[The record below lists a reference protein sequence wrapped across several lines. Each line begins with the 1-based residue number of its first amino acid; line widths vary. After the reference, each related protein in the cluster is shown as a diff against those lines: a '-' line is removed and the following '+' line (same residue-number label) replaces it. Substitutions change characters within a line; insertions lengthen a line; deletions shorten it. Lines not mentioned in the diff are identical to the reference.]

1 MGEARE
7 TTFGPEQLLQ
17 QYKDGVVGHRK
28 EGRKEVTSLL
38 VPSQQY
44 SGLSRCAQL
53 SYEDTEAC
61 LCVLESCIH
70 WYPCSLKYCRN
81 SGGEGGEHR
90 CGIRTCS
97 KCTEMR
103 FTAKSKVYCS

>member
-1 MGEARE
+1 MVVDNSLSLALSRSLGLSPHIASVCKEARE

-28 EGRKEVTSLL
+28 DGRREVASLL
-38 VPSQQY
+38 IPSQQY

-61 LCVLESCIH
+61 LCVLDSCIQ
-70 WYPCSLKYCRN
+70 WYPCSLKYCR
-81 SGGEGGEHR
+81 
-90 CGIRTCS
+90 
-97 KCTEMR
+97 
-103 FTAKSKVYCS
+103 